1 MDDEQNIQV
10 EQEEVQ
16 EQLEAQSQQEANS
29 QAESRR
35 RNDVEYNW
43 AEARRK
49 MSELERK
56 NYEMEAQLKRLTPQ
70 APPEEDE
77 FATLS
82 EEDIITVKQA
92 KKLAE
97 KTANQVA
104 QKVLREREAATAEER
119 IMLKFPDYKDVIT
132 NENVEY
138 LKQNEP
144 EITDYLLSLAHDPYK
159 QASEAYKWMKKVV
172 KPLDPQL
179 ENDKKRAQAN
189 AAKPLSVQ
197 AISKSASPIGQA
209 HMFEN
214 GLTPQLKKQL
224 WDEMQAA
231 RKAG

>member
-1 MDDEQNIQV
+1 MNDEQNIQV
-10 EQEEVQ
+10 EQETP
-16 EQLEAQSQQEANS
+16 EQLEAQGQQEQP
-29 QAESRR
+29 QAESRK

-56 NYEMEAQLKRLTPQ
+56 NYEMEEQLKRLTPK

-77 FATLS
+77 FANLA
-82 EEDIITVKQA
+82 EEDIVTVKQA
-92 KKLAE
+92 RKLAE
-97 KTANQVA
+97 KTAHQVA
-104 QKVLREREAATAEER
+104 QKVLRDREAATAEER
-119 IMLKFPDYKDVIT
+119 IMMKHPDYKDVIT

-144 EITDYLLSLAHDPYK
+144 EITDYLLSLSHDPYK
-159 QASEAYKWMKKVV
+159 QASEAYKWMKKII
-172 KPLDPQL
+172 KPLDPL
-179 ENDKKRAQAN
+179 VESDKKRAQTN
-189 AAKPLSVQ
+189 AAKPVSVQ
-197 AISKSASPIGQA
+197 AIGKAASPIGQA

-231 RKAG
+231 KKAG

>member
-1 MDDEQNIQV
+1 MNDEQNIQV
-10 EQEEVQ
+10 EQETQ
-16 EQLEAQSQQEANS
+16 EQLEAQGQQE
-29 QAESRR
+29 QPQPEQKR

-56 NYEMEAQLKRLTPQ
+56 NYEMEDQLRRLTPK

-77 FATLS
+77 FANLA
-82 EEDIITVKQA
+82 EEDIVTVKQA
-92 KKLAE
+92 RKLAE
-97 KTANQVA
+97 KTAQQVA

-119 IMLKFPDYKDVIT
+119 IMLKHPDYKDVIT

-144 EITDYLLSLAHDPYK
+144 EITDYLLSLSHDPYK
-159 QASEAYKWMKKVV
+159 QASEAYKWMKKVI
-172 KPLDPQL
+172 KPVDPQV
-179 ENDKKRAQAN
+179 ESDKKRAQTN
-189 AAKPLSVQ
+189 AAKPVSIQ
-197 AISKSASPIGQA
+197 AIGKAASPIGQA

-231 RKAG
+231 KKAG